1 MSVMVS
7 WKICNRRLC
16 AIRAYRRMALLL
28 AIGLVHATP
37 AIAQTD
43 PGENAIVVTAQRSG
57 APMWTIDTPAGTVI
71 LVGEIRAIP
80 KATPWQPDR
89 LEQASAGAN
98 RVILRASPK
107 FSPGDILRLIFAGG
121 RVTQLP
127 DGTVAADYLSVEQR
141 AQLAALEAEYRVD
154 YDRRS
159 FLMSAFDLLVRRLD
173 FDNDTTEDATDVVRK
188 AAERAD
194 VPIDRPERFRGEDLL
209 DNLAAAEPASHI
221 ACLDAAMSA
230 TEAGRD
236 IIEARAD
243 DWRRSDVQAV
253 MANPLEV
260 ALGTCWPWA
269 DDELGSEIRE
279 QWTGMIADA
288 ADDTG
293 VTLAVVPL
301 RVLAEKGGVLDRL
314 EARGFL
320 VAGPDWR

>member
-127 DGTVAADYLSVEQR
+127 DRSVAADYLSVEQR

>member
-7 WKICNRRLC
+7 YKICNRHLC
-16 AIRAYRRMALLL
+16 AIRVCLRLAPLL
-28 AIGLVHATP
+28 AIGIVHAMP
-37 AIAQTD
+37 AIAQTE

-71 LVGEIRAIP
+71 LVGEIRAVP
-80 KATPWQPDR
+80 KATPWQADR

-127 DGTVAADYLSVEQR
+127 DRTVAADYLSVEQR
-141 AQLAALEAEYRVD
+141 AQLAALEAEYHVD

-173 FDNDTTEDATDVVRK
+173 FDDDTTDDATDVVRK

-194 VPIDRPERFRGEDLL
+194 VPIDRPERLRGEDLL

-221 ACLDAAMSA
+221 ACLDAAMAA

-236 IIEARAD
+236 MIKARAN

-269 DDELGSEIRE
+269 DDELGAEIRE

-301 RVLAEKGGVLDRL
+301 RVLAERGGVLDRL

>member
-1 MSVMVS
+1 MVS

-80 KATPWQPDR
+80 KATPWHADR

-127 DGTVAADYLSVEQR
+127 DRSVAADYLSVEQR